1 VIFGVSPDSADA
13 DIGFRQAEGLPFD
26 LLPDSEFE
34 LCRLYG
40 VKVTNLLVFKLVERI
55 TYVIGKDG
63 RIVQVVRDT
72 RPSEHASSALR
83 WL

>member
-1 VIFGVSPDSADA
+1 VIFGVSPDSADS
-13 DIGFRQAEGLPFD
+13 DIAFRQAEGLPFD
-26 LLPDSEFE
+26 LLPDPDFE

-40 VKVTNLLVFKLVERI
+40 VKVTNLLLFKLVERI
-55 TYVIGKDG
+55 TYVIGKEG

-72 RPSEHASSALR
+72 RPGRHASSALC

>member
-1 VIFGVSPDSADA
+1 MIFGVSPDPPDA
-13 DIGFRQAEGLPFD
+13 DVAFRQAEGLPFD
-26 LLPDSEFE
+26 LLPDPAFE

-40 VKVTNLLVFKLVERI
+40 VKVTNLLLFKLVERI

-63 RIVQVVRDT
+63 RIAQVVRET
-72 RPSEHASSALR
+72 RPSGHAPSALR

>member
-1 VIFGVSPDSADA
+1 VIFGVSPDSGEA
-13 DIGFRQAEGLPFD
+13 DIAFRQAEGLPYD
-26 LLPDSEFE
+26 LLPDPEFE

-55 TYVIGKDG
+55 TFVIGKDG
-63 RIVQVVRDT
+63 RITQMVRDT
-72 RPSEHASSALR
+72 RPGEHASAALC